1 MLERFSQKITR
12 FTSFAL
18 AVSGGADS
26 ICMTLLCHQLEL
38 KPTVLIVD
46 HKLRHESSLEALY
59 VKDYIEKK

>member
-1 MLERFSQKITR
+1 MLEKFSQKITR

-26 ICMTLLCHQLEL
+26 ICMTLLCHHLEL

-46 HKLRHESSLEALY
+46 HKLKNLDDA
-59 VKDYIEKK
+59 